1 MSFAL
6 TDDQRQLADSIAR
19 FLDDKYAFD
28 ARRRIMAEDRGWS
41 AAIWAEFAALG
52 WLAFPIAEEHGGLG
66 GTTVDLNL
74 MMEHFGRAL
83 VEPFVATIVLG
94 AETIARADPDKALD
108 LLPAVAEGR
117 TILALAH
124 GEPASRYQLTRVAT
138 TATPNTDG
146 GWTLSGHKAVV
157 LHGDSADRLIV
168 SSRTDGGDTDRDGIT
183 LFLVDPTTD
192 GVTRRPYPTIDGLR
206 GADIVLDNAR
216 VPQDA
221 ILGPIGGAADILE
234 PVIDRACVAL
244 SAEAVGAM
252 GATVQ
257 LTTEYLKTREQ
268 FGQSLS
274 SFQVLQ
280 HRAVDMLSASEFA
293 RALCY
298 RAAGAM
304 DTTTGAERS
313 RAASAIKAEI
323 GRVGKLIGEDA
334 VQLHGGMGMTDEM
347 SVGHYFKRLRMID
360 LSFGNAAHHLRR
372 FAALS

>member
-83 VEPFVATIVLG
+83 VVEPFVATIVLG

-192 GVTRRPYPTIDGLR
+192 GG
-206 GADIVLDNAR
+206 
-216 VPQDA
+216 
-221 ILGPIGGAADILE
+221 
-234 PVIDRACVAL
+234 
-244 SAEAVGAM
+244 VGAP
-252 GATVQ
+252 
-257 LTTEYLKTREQ
+257 
-268 FGQSLS
+268 
-274 SFQVLQ
+274 
-280 HRAVDMLSASEFA
+280 
-293 RALCY
+293 
-298 RAAGAM
+298 
-304 DTTTGAERS
+304 
-313 RAASAIKAEI
+313 I
-323 GRVGKLIGEDA
+323 
-334 VQLHGGMGMTDEM
+334 
-347 SVGHYFKRLRMID
+347 
-360 LSFGNAAHHLRR
+360 
-372 FAALS
+372 